1 MAASHEGVQSMPEE
15 REVLEANQAFYDA
28 FRTGDLTEMDRLWA
42 RDRDVAVI
50 HPGWAAIHGRD
61 AVMESWRGIIE
72 GPAPPE
78 IACDDPHAYV
88 IDGAAFVICTEH
100 LPDGDLVATNVFALE
115 HGRWRLVHHQAGP
128 APITTEGK
136 AERTVH

>member
-1 MAASHEGVQSMPEE
+1 MTEE
-15 REVLEANQAFYDA
+15 RKVLEANQAFYDA
-28 FRTGDLTEMDRLWA
+28 FRTRDVTEMDQLWA
-42 RDRDVAVI
+42 RDPDVAVI

-78 IACDDPHAYV
+78 IACDAPHAYV

-128 APITTEGK
+128 APITAEGK
-136 AERTVH
+136 AEGTVH

>member
-1 MAASHEGVQSMPEE
+1 MSLTWSVKRIDTFIAAMAPVRRGPGLPTF
-15 REVLEANQAFYDA
+15 RFYSA
-28 FRTGDLTEMDRLWA
+28 HA
-42 RDRDVAVI
+42 
-50 HPGWAAIHGRD
+50 
-61 AVMESWRGIIE
+61 
-72 GPAPPE
+72 APPE

-128 APITTEGK
+128 APITAEGK